1 MGLLGYLIKHSNSQV
16 QTAPPRGAVF
26 LFSLPYFCGMVDYLI
41 VGGGLTGIALAHVLE
56 EQGRSFRLI
65 ADRAQGAT
73 GVAGGLYNPVILKRF
88 TLAYRAEEQMDGV
101 DSFYQGI
108 EAKLQQRVDEKL
120 EVLRI
125 FHSVE
130 EQNNWFAA
138 SDKPGLERF
147 LSTTIQPNTNEQ
159 IIAPHGLGRVLETGR
174 VDTAKLQS
182 AYLDYLHQKG
192 WLLEERLNHEELEH
206 LSDGVHYKDLQAQR
220 IVFAEGFGLKQNPFF
235 NYLPLTGTKGELLTI
250 HCPGLQ
256 ISKVIKAGVFIIPL
270 GDDLYR
276 IGATYKWKDKTN
288 TPTSESRE
296 ELLQKLAV
304 FLEADFEVV
313 DHHAGIRPTV
323 TDRRPLVGQ
332 HPEYA
337 HYWVLNGMGSR
348 GVMTAPFAAKLLFDC
363 IEEGQ
368 ALPEEMD
375 IARFS
380 DKWGTTV

>member
-1 MGLLGYLIKHSNSQV
+1 ML
-16 QTAPPRGAVF
+16 
-26 LFSLPYFCGMVDYLI
+26 DYLI
-41 VGGGLTGIALAHVLE
+41 VGGGLTGIALAHLLE
-56 EQGRSFRLI
+56 EQGHSFRLI

-88 TLAYRAEEQMDGV
+88 TLAYRAEEQIDGM
-101 DSFYQGI
+101 DSFYKSI
-108 EAKLQQRVDEKL
+108 EAKLQQSVDEKL
-120 EVLRI
+120 EVFRI

-147 LSTTIQPNTNEQ
+147 LSATIHQNTNEK
-159 IIAPHGLGRVLETGR
+159 ISAPHGLGKVLETGR
-174 VDTAKLQS
+174 VDTAKLQT
-182 AYLDYLHQKG
+182 AYLNYLDHQG
-192 WLLEERLNHEELEH
+192 WLLAERLNHKELKH

-256 ISKVIKAGVFIIPL
+256 LSKVIKAGVFIIPM
-270 GDDLYR
+270 GNDLYR
-276 IGATYKWKDKTN
+276 IGATYKWKDKTE
-288 TPTSESRE
+288 TTTAESRE

-304 FLEADFEVV
+304 FLEADFKVV
-313 DHHAGIRPTV
+313 DHRAGIRPTV

-337 HYWVLNGMGSR
+337 HYWLLNGMGSR
-348 GVMTAPFAAKLLFDC
+348 GVMTAPFAAELLYKSM
-363 IEEGQ
+363 EEGQ
-368 ALPEEMD
+368 ALPEEID

-380 DKWGTTV
+380 DKWNATA